1 MARKLKKQKLKLKR
15 SQVIKKTE
23 ENFDYHMFDNALMF
37 LQARYMDYFIPKRQN
52 PVYDPK
58 NKNHIVDW
66 HEVKVKTI
74 KDELLRSFDFL
85 IPIINITI
93 RASIRVFADQN
104 ARENVEILNKSVKL
118 KKEFGKKLKENMSE
132 YATKYIKN
140 ITSAY
145 KEVETA
151 FAKILEVFAC
161 YDIMSV
167 YIDKAQLKAEN
178 RKYCKMMLTKWKK
191 FKEQCIELIK
201 EDEYNPRKQ
210 LKDLLEY
217 QKQGNRV
224 DKKILNKLM
233 IDSKKF
239 A

>member
-1 MARKLKKQKLKLKR
+1 M
-15 SQVIKKTE
+15 
-23 ENFDYHMFDNALMF
+23 
-37 LQARYMDYFIPKRQN
+37 
-52 PVYDPK
+52 
-58 NKNHIVDW
+58 
-66 HEVKVKTI
+66 
-74 KDELLRSFDFL
+74 

-93 RASIRVFADQN
+93 RASVRVFCDRI
-104 ARENVEILNKSVKL
+104 ARENVEVLNKSVIL
-118 KKEFGKKLKENMSE
+118 KNEFNALLKTIELSYIE
-132 YATKYIKN
+132 KYRRN
-140 ITSAY
+140 IASAY

-167 YIDKAQLKAEN
+167 YIDKAQLKSEN
-178 RKYCKMMLTKWKK
+178 RKYCKMMLTKWEKH
-191 FKEQCIELIK
+191 KEQCIEIIK

-210 LKDLLEY
+210 LKELLEY
-217 QKQGNRV
+217 QKQGNRI

>member
-58 NKNHIVDW
+58 NKNQIVDW

-118 KKEFGKKLKENMSE
+118 KKEFGEKLKENMSE

-178 RKYCKMMLTKWKK
+178 KRYCKMMLTKWKK
-191 FKEQCIELIK
+191 FKEQCIKLIE

>member
-1 MARKLKKQKLKLKR
+1 MARKIKKPKLKLKR
-15 SQVIKKTE
+15 SQIIKKTE
-23 ENFDYHMFDNALMF
+23 ENFDYHMFDNALML

-52 PVYDPK
+52 PVYDPA
-58 NKNHIVDW
+58 NKKKIVDW

-104 ARENVEILNKSVKL
+104 ARENAEILKKSIKL
-118 KKEFGKKLKENMSE
+118 KKEFDKKLIDNMSD
-132 YATKYIKN
+132 YAAIYVKN

-178 RKYCKMMLTKWKK
+178 KRYCKMMLTKWKK
-191 FKEQCIELIK
+191 SKEQCIRLIE

-210 LKDLLEY
+210 LKDLLEW
-217 QKQGNRV
+217 QNEGNRV
-224 DKKILNKLM
+224 DKRVLNKLM
-233 IDSKKF
+233 KDSKKF

>member
-58 NKNHIVDW
+58 NKNQIVDW

-104 ARENVEILNKSVKL
+104 ARENAEILKKSIKL
-118 KKEFGKKLKENMSE
+118 KTEFDKKLKENMSE
-132 YATKYIKN
+132 YAAKYVKN
-140 ITSAY
+140 IT
-145 KEVETA
+145 
-151 FAKILEVFAC
+151 
-161 YDIMSV
+161 
-167 YIDKAQLKAEN
+167 
-178 RKYCKMMLTKWKK
+178 
-191 FKEQCIELIK
+191 
-201 EDEYNPRKQ
+201 
-210 LKDLLEY
+210 
-217 QKQGNRV
+217 
-224 DKKILNKLM
+224 
-233 IDSKKF
+233 
-239 A
+239 

>member
-58 NKNHIVDW
+58 NKNQIVDW

-118 KKEFGKKLKENMSE
+118 KKEFGEKLKENMSE

-167 YIDKAQLKAEN
+167 YIDKAQLKAES

-191 FKEQCIELIK
+191 FKEQCIGLIE

-210 LKDLLEY
+210 LKELLEW
-217 QKQGNRV
+217 QKKGNRI
-224 DKKILNKLM
+224 DKRVLNKLM

>member
-23 ENFDYHMFDNALMF
+23 ENFDYHIFDNALMF

-58 NKNHIVDW
+58 NKRKIVDW

-118 KKEFGKKLKENMSE
+118 KKEFSEKLKENMSE
-132 YATKYIKN
+132 YTTKYIKN
-140 ITSAY
+140 IASAY

-151 FAKILEVFAC
+151 FAKILEIFAC
-161 YDIMSV
+161 YDIMSI
-167 YIDKAQLKAEN
+167 YIDKAQLKTEN
-178 RKYCKMMLTKWKK
+178 KRYCKMMLTKWKR
-191 FKEQCIELIK
+191 FKEQCIELIE
-201 EDEYNPRKQ
+201 EDEYNPKKQ
-210 LKDLLEY
+210 LKDLLEW
-217 QKQGNRV
+217 QKKGNRI
-224 DKKILNKLM
+224 DKRVLNKLM

>member
-1 MARKLKKQKLKLKR
+1 MARKIKKPKLKLKR
-15 SQVIKKTE
+15 SQIIKKTE
-23 ENFDYHMFDNALMF
+23 ENFDYHMFDNALML

-52 PVYDPK
+52 PVYDPQ
-58 NKNHIVDW
+58 NKRKIVDW

-104 ARENVEILNKSVKL
+104 ARENAEILKKSIKL
-118 KKEFGKKLKENMSE
+118 KKEFDKKLKENMSE
-132 YATKYIKN
+132 YAAKYVKN

-145 KEVETA
+145 QEVEIA
-151 FAKILEVFAC
+151 FRKIIEIFAC

-178 RKYCKMMLTKWKK
+178 KKYCKMMLTKWKK
-191 FKEQCIELIK
+191 FKEQCIELIE

-210 LKDLLEY
+210 LKELLEW
-217 QKQGNRV
+217 QKEGNRV

>member
-1 MARKLKKQKLKLKR
+1 MARKIKKPKLRLKMN
-15 SQVIKKTE
+15 QVIKKTE
-23 ENFDYHMFDNALMF
+23 ENFDYHMFDNALML
-37 LQARYMDYFIPKRQN
+37 LQARYMDYFIPKKQN
-52 PVYDPK
+52 PVYDPA
-58 NKNHIVDW
+58 NKKKIVDW

-93 RASIRVFADQN
+93 RASIRVFADKN
-104 ARENVEILNKSVKL
+104 ARENAEILKKSIKL
-118 KKEFGKKLKENMSE
+118 KTEFDKKLKENMSE
-132 YATKYIKN
+132 YAAKYVKN

-145 KEVETA
+145 QEVEIA
-151 FAKILEVFAC
+151 FRKIIEIFAC

-167 YIDKAQLKAEN
+167 YIDKAQLKSEN
-178 RKYCKMMLTKWKK
+178 KRYCKMMLTKWKK
-191 FKEQCIELIK
+191 FKEQCIKLIE

-210 LKDLLEY
+210 LKELLEY
-217 QKQGNRV
+217 QKQGNRI